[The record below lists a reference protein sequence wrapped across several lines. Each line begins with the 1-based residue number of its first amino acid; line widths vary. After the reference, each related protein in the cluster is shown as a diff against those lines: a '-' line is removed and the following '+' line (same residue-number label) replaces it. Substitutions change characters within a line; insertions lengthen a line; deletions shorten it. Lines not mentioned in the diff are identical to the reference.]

1 MSPSATVAAAAA
13 GLFVLLLS
21 CRLTWRSAGRRFDAR
36 TPAGTASA
44 APAASGTTARRSDAE
59 LRSLPWRT
67 RRRERQLDAAFPEL
81 LDLLVVSVQA
91 GLLPAQALREAR
103 ELVEPPLR
111 DALDAFDTRLARGE
125 RFADALAAL
134 VDLLGPRALGLVAT
148 VVATDRHGLPLAP
161 AVERLADDARSHRRR
176 LAEATARELPVRMS
190 FPLVLC
196 TLPSFALV
204 AIVPLLVGALSSLQA
219 G

>member
-1 MSPSATVAAAAA
+1 MNPTAPVAAAST
-13 GLFVLLLS
+13 GLLVAMLA
-21 CRLTWRSAGRRFDAR
+21 RQLTWRMAGRRIDAR
-36 TPAGTASA
+36 TLLRP
-44 APAASGTTARRSDAE
+44 APAAPGASTHPKAE
-59 LRSLPWRT
+59 PGSLPWRV
-67 RRRERQLDAAFPEL
+67 RRRERHIDASFPEL

-103 ELVEPPLR
+103 ELVAPPLR
-111 DALDAFDTRLARGE
+111 HALDAVEARLARGE

-134 VDLLGPRALGLVAT
+134 VDVLGSRAIGLVAT
-148 VVATDRHGLPLAP
+148 MVATDRHGLALAP
-161 AVERLADDARSHRRR
+161 AVERLADEARGQRRR
-176 LAEATARELPVRMS
+176 LAEAAARELPVRMS

-204 AIVPLLVGALSSLQA
+204 AIVPLLVGALSSLRT